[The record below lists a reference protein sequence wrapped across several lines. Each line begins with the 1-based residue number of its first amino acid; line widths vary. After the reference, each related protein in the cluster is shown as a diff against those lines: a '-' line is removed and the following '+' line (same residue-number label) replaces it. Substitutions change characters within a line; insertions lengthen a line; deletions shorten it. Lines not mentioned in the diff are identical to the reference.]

1 MKIPE
6 KISEEIIYRLDSIA
20 RGRCNY
26 EYGLPTIPDCEEMK
40 EMKKAIEEILKP
52 YLKSEWKNAF
62 EVYPERNQKVIA
74 KSPDGTTYITTW
86 RPSYQIFSCMC
97 KDDSIYDWEWKEI
110 D

>member
-1 MKIPE
+1 MKTLE

-62 EVYPERNQKVIA
+62 EVYPEHDQKFLTDSQRIIRARRYDCMIVN
-74 KSPDGTTYITTW
+74 G
-86 RPSYQIFSCMC
+86 RPVLTMISEQ
-97 KDDSIYDWEWKEI
+97 KAHDL
-110 D
+110 